1 MLSILDLTEN
11 FGTTQKP
18 KDKMKKKIE
27 TFYPKSRQ
35 EWREW
40 LQKNHDKKQSVWLVY
55 CKKKSNIPTV
65 IYSEAVDEAL
75 CFGWIDSK
83 SKPIDNEK
91 FIQFFSRRKENSV
104 WSKVNKEKFERL
116 TRDGLM
122 TEAGFEIVE
131 KAKQNGSWT
140 ILDEA
145 EAIIIPADL
154 ETEFQKRPNAK
165 EYFLSLSRSDKRNI
179 LQWLVLA
186 KRQETREKRITEI
199 AELADKNQKPKQFN
213 GKKNGI

>member
-1 MLSILDLTEN
+1 ME
-11 FGTTQKP
+11 KE
-18 KDKMKKKIE
+18 IE

-40 LQKNHDKKQSVWLVY
+40 LQENHDKKQSIWLIY
-55 CKKKSNIPTV
+55 YKKKSNVPTV

-83 SKPIDNEK
+83 AKPIDEHS
-91 FIQFFSRRKENSV
+91 FMQFFSKRKEKSV
-104 WSKVNKEKFERL
+104 WSKINKEKIERL
-116 TRDGLM
+116 TEEGLM
-122 TEAGFEIVE
+122 TKAGFEIIE
-131 KAKQNGSWT
+131 IAKLNGSWT

-145 EAIIIPADL
+145 EALIIPDDL
-154 ETEFQKRPNAK
+154 EIEFQQRSNAK
-165 EYFLSLSRSDKRNI
+165 DYFLSLSRSDKRNI

-199 AELADKNQKPKQFN
+199 VELAELKQKPKQFI
-213 GKKNGI
+213 GKKV